1 MWPKPG
7 LFDFSAGP
15 GSFHLFVT
23 NSAPSATV
31 SAGDGSSVVGGQMGT
46 HSRLAPDSRV
56 GGHTTPEASVGDGRG
71 FGITPGSLSLLSRG
85 WRCAGARSGRVR

>member
-7 LFDFSAGP
+7 PFDFSAGP

-23 NSAPSATV
+23 SNATSATV
-31 SAGDGSSVVGGQMGT
+31 SAVDGSSVVGRQMGT
-46 HSRLAPDSRV
+46 HSRLAPDCRV
-56 GGHTTPEASVGDGRG
+56 GGLTAPEASVGDGRG

-85 WRCAGARSGRVR
+85 WRCAGARSGGKR